1 MTVVDRIFATVG
13 PTGTLFNSLQLED
26 AGGTPPRFDARPV
39 QIITPS
45 TGGVIHLGTNSVG
58 NGAVQW
64 DSSGLGATAAFGSG
78 LRKDRLSPTADAV
91 LLMAGPDHTSDG
103 DALIAIVQPGDHRL
117 FIFTTPEGGTA
128 VCSQL
133 GVLARAVGA
142 DLSVDRSY
150 EDMLLGHGFLPDGRT
165 VYSRITA
172 LPPGT
177 RSVITA
183 DGITTGPITTGPITS
198 GPITTGP
205 FATPST
211 PSHGGDPDE
220 LPVPAP
226 SFDDAVDQL
235 HGRFMAALA
244 EQAGG
249 DRRHAVLLGGLD
261 SALVAATLVAM
272 GHEVHTYTFGFGDPT
287 YEQRNV
293 PVFTTAAGTVH
304 HTVPITPTAVMD
316 GLERFADV
324 FSQPGSQ
331 PHYQI
336 HTLIAS
342 RQIADDGFTHV
353 FTGDGADAVFLGY
366 PTVSQRARLVQR
378 LGSVPAPLA
387 RAGSAVLHTRT
398 ADRHLGHVGR
408 TARAS
413 LDNLTMD
420 APARG
425 HLPTRLL
432 DDHALA
438 RLRLGPAP
446 VQAESV
452 AAIRTRLASGL
463 GGLDPVRLAFDG
475 HGLTGQSRVKVDGA
489 VAATGVTQ
497 STPFKHP
504 LVRDWVASLPV
515 DFLRTP
521 GAPSGGAGKELLM
534 AMVRRYA
541 MVPDVIINQPK
552 QSPSDSPIDTWYSGE
567 LRPRVLAL
575 LDGLPFA
582 WDRAYIDEILAP
594 KRAEELFRRKVSI
607 SHQALQVIGLLG
619 SYASFT
625 AVASRNKAR
634 A

>member
-1 MTVVDRIFATVG
+1 
-13 PTGTLFNSLQLED
+13 
-26 AGGTPPRFDARPV
+26 
-39 QIITPS
+39 
-45 TGGVIHLGTNSVG
+45 
-58 NGAVQW
+58 
-64 DSSGLGATAAFGSG
+64 
-78 LRKDRLSPTADAV
+78 
-91 LLMAGPDHTSDG
+91 
-103 DALIAIVQPGDHRL
+103 
-117 FIFTTPEGGTA
+117 
-128 VCSQL
+128 
-133 GVLARAVGA
+133 
-142 DLSVDRSY
+142 
-150 EDMLLGHGFLPDGRT
+150 
-165 VYSRITA
+165 
-172 LPPGT
+172 
-177 RSVITA
+177 
-183 DGITTGPITTGPITS
+183 
-198 GPITTGP
+198 
-205 FATPST
+205 
-211 PSHGGDPDE
+211 
-220 LPVPAP
+220 
-226 SFDDAVDQL
+226 
-235 HGRFMAALA
+235 
-244 EQAGG
+244 
-249 DRRHAVLLGGLD
+249 
-261 SALVAATLVAM
+261 
-272 GHEVHTYTFGFGDPT
+272 
-287 YEQRNV
+287 
-293 PVFTTAAGTVH
+293 
-304 HTVPITPTAVMD
+304 
-316 GLERFADV
+316 
-324 FSQPGSQ
+324 
-331 PHYQI
+331 
-336 HTLIAS
+336 
-342 RQIADDGFTHV
+342 V

-387 RAGSAVLHTRT
+387 RAGSAVLRTRT

-413 LDNLTMD
+413 LDNLTID

-438 RLRLGPAP
+438 RLRLGAAPA
-446 VQAESV
+446 QAESV

-541 MVPDVIINQPK
+541 MVPEVIINQPK
-552 QSPSDSPIDTWYSGE
+552 QSPSDSPIDTWYLGE

-594 KRAEELFRRKVSI
+594 KWAEELFRRKVSI
-607 SHQALQVIGLLG
+607 SHHALQAIGLLG
-619 SYASFT
+619 SYASFA
-625 AVASRNKAR
+625 AVASRSETR

>member
-1 MTVVDRIFATVG
+1 MDCIFATVG
-13 PTGTLFNSLQLED
+13 PAGTM
-26 AGGTPPRFDARPV
+26 FDALRREASPSGV
-39 QIITPS
+39 PAATIAVLPS
-45 TGGVIHLGTNSVG
+45 TSGRTSIGTSNPGSP
-58 NGAVQW
+58 
-64 DSSGLGATAAFGSG
+64 ATRWSNDATQTIAGFGSG
-78 LRKDRLSPTADAV
+78 LRNRGLTPTADAV
-91 LLMAGPDHTSDG
+91 LLMAGPDHTSG
-103 DALIAIVQPGDHRL
+103 VDALVAIATPGDHRL
-117 FIFTTPEGGTA
+117 FTFTTPEGGTA

-142 DLSVDRSY
+142 ELSVDRSY

-165 VYSRITA
+165 VYSGITA

-183 DGITTGPITTGPITS
+183 DGITTGPITTGPLTTGPLTT

-205 FATPST
+205 FTTPST
-211 PSHGGDPDE
+211 TSHAGDPDE
-220 LPVPAP
+220 LPTPAP

-244 EQAGG
+244 EQAG
-249 DRRHAVLLGGLD
+249 DDHRHAVLLGGLD

-272 GHEVHTYTFGFGDPT
+272 GREVHTYTFGFGDPT

-293 PVFTTAAGTVH
+293 PTFTTTAGTVH

-316 GLERFADV
+316 GLERFANV

-342 RQIADDGFTHV
+342 QQIAADGFTHV

-378 LGSVPAPLA
+378 LGRVPAPLA
-387 RAGSAVLHTRT
+387 RAGSAVLRTRT

-438 RLRLGPAP
+438 RLRIGPAP

-452 AAIRTRLASGL
+452 AAIRTRLASQL

-521 GAPSGGAGKELLM
+521 GAPSRGAGKELLM
-534 AMVRRYA
+534 AMVRRYD
-541 MVPDVIINQPK
+541 MVPEVIIDQPK

-582 WDRAYIDEILAP
+582 WDRAYVDEILAP

-607 SHQALQVIGLLG
+607 SHHALQVIGLLG
-619 SYASFT
+619 SYASFA
-625 AVASRNKAR
+625 AVASRSKAR

>member
-1 MTVVDRIFATVG
+1 VDCIFATVG
-13 PTGTLFNSLQLED
+13 PTGTLFD
-26 AGGTPPRFDARPV
+26 ALRREASPSGVPTVIPTAQSITPGGT
-39 QIITPS
+39 
-45 TGGVIHLGTNSVG
+45 SVG
-58 NGAVQW
+58 VSDPN
-64 DSSGLGATAAFGSG
+64 SPATRWSNDATQTIAAFGSG
-78 LRKDRLSPTADAV
+78 LRNRGMSPAADAV
-91 LLMAGPDHTSDG
+91 LLMAGPDHTRG
-103 DALIAIVQPGDHRL
+103 VNALVAVATPGDHRL
-117 FIFTTPEGGTA
+117 FTFTTPGGGTV

-142 DLSVDRSY
+142 ELSIDRSY

-165 VYSRITA
+165 VYSGISA
-172 LPPGT
+172 LPPGS

-183 DGITTGPITTGPITS
+183 DGITTAPITTGPSAI
-198 GPITTGP
+198 
-205 FATPST
+205 PST
-211 PSHGGDPDE
+211 SSHGGDPDE
-220 LPVPAP
+220 LPTPAP

-235 HGRFMAALA
+235 HGRFMAALV
-244 EQAGG
+244 EQAGD

-261 SALVAATLVAM
+261 SALVAASLVAM

-293 PVFTTAAGTVH
+293 PAFTTAAGTMH

-316 GLERFADV
+316 GLERLADV

-342 RQIADDGFTHV
+342 RQIAADGFTHV

-378 LGSVPAPLA
+378 LGRVPAPVA
-387 RAGSAVLHTRT
+387 RAGSAALRTRF

-446 VQAESV
+446 AQAESV
-452 AAIRTRLASGL
+452 AAIRTRLAAGL
-463 GGLDPVRLAFDG
+463 GDHDAVRLAFHG

-521 GAPSGGAGKELLM
+521 GAPSAGAGKELLV
-534 AMVRRYA
+534 AMVKRYN
-541 MVPDVIINQPK
+541 MVPDAIVNQPK
-552 QSPSDSPIDTWYSGE
+552 QSPSDSPIDTWYAGE
-567 LRPRVLAL
+567 LRPRILSL
-575 LDGLPFA
+575 LDDLPFA
-582 WDRAYIDEILAP
+582 WDRTYVEEILSP
-594 KRAEELFRRKVSI
+594 KRAEELFRQKVSI
-607 SHQALQVIGLLG
+607 SHHAFQVIGLLA
-619 SYASFT
+619 SYASF
-625 AVASRNKAR
+625 AGVAAR
-634 A
+634 SGARR